1 MRIKTIALAAVCGL
15 GIAAFAVPARAQKVD
30 VTFDKSASFK
40 KYKRYA
46 WGKNS
51 LVTRQTADAEAQIEK
66 EIESAA
72 DRQLSAKGFVLDPAH
87 PDFVIHYDAGA
98 MPMPEASDASWTQPV
113 AGNVMLSGTFSGV
126 TMDVWL
132 QVTGVLK
139 FSVHDAAS
147 KGVVW
152 TSVVT
157 AKTNDPK
164 KFMRNVDSE
173 INKLVTKGLQKFPPK

>member
-1 MRIKTIALAAVCGL
+1 
-15 GIAAFAVPARAQKVD
+15 
-30 VTFDKSASFK
+30 
-40 KYKRYA
+40 
-46 WGKNS
+46 
-51 LVTRQTADAEAQIEK
+51 
-66 EIESAA
+66 
-72 DRQLSAKGFVLDPAH
+72 
-87 PDFVIHYDAGA
+87 
-98 MPMPEASDASWTQPV
+98 
-113 AGNVMLSGTFSGV
+113 VMLSGTFSGV

-139 FSVHDAAS
+139 FSVQDAAS
-147 KGVVW
+147 KDVVW